1 MGKNLSI
8 YPQSGKLTENKRQ
21 MRKEI
26 FMWKFRFWLAVA
38 KMYNRLADVA
48 IGISKFFVKRGKH
61 GIKKHDEY
69 YFKYVE
75 SKESKHEYLK

>member
-1 MGKNLSI
+1 
-8 YPQSGKLTENKRQ
+8 
-21 MRKEI
+21 
-26 FMWKFRFWLAVA
+26 MWKFKFWLAIA

-48 IGISKFFVKRGKH
+48 IGISKFFVERGKH

-75 SKESKHEYLK
+75 SKESNHEYLK

>member
-1 MGKNLSI
+1 
-8 YPQSGKLTENKRQ
+8 
-21 MRKEI
+21 
-26 FMWKFRFWLAVA
+26 MWKFKFWLAIA

-48 IGISKFFVKRGKH
+48 IDMADVAIGISKFFVERGKH